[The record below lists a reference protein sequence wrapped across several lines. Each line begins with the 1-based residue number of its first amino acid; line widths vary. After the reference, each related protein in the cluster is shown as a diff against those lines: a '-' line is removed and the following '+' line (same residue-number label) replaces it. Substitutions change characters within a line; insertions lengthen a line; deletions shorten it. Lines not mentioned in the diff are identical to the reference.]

1 MQKAIFSSH
10 LLPFHLESI
19 TRSVLALYVGLER
32 NLSTQRKLRLQYTSE
47 TTTLWC
53 QDKKKWLYY
62 INSCI
67 LHLLPFIKVDSY
79 INKDIAKQILFSTLT
94 VTCFIIKITITQW
107 ILQHFNSWTFK
118 KWQFINEYK
127 YKTIKFQGCLHS
139 LTNTSRRT
147 L

>member
-53 QDKKKWLYY
+53 QDKKKWRYY
-62 INSCI
+62 IDPCI

-79 INKDIAKQILFSTLT
+79 INKDIAKYRRNSI
-94 VTCFIIKITITQW
+94 
-107 ILQHFNSWTFK
+107 FNISSHMFYN
-118 KWQFINEYK
+118 QNYN
-127 YKTIKFQGCLHS
+127 YAMD
-139 LTNTSRRT
+139 TSAF
-147 L
+147 

>member
-19 TRSVLALYVGLER
+19 TRSVLALYVGLEQ

-62 INSCI
+62 INPCI

-79 INKDIAKQILFSTLT
+79 INKDIGIRNWYFSILIHGLLKNGS
-94 VTCFIIKITITQW
+94 
-107 ILQHFNSWTFK
+107 
-118 KWQFINEYK
+118 
-127 YKTIKFQGCLHS
+127 S
-139 LTNTSRRT
+139 LTNTNIRPSNFKAVYI